1 MTKIIIKTFYLLVY
15 ITLFLPLVCHA
26 SGNKEPEKVVSPSQT
41 TDIPDY
47 ILHDVIHYQYD
58 SGVLKVK
65 VIFEGGS
72 FSRGEEELLVE
83 NCSFEYYDSNE
94 VVISRGS
101 AKKATIFRDRSE
113 LIADGDVV
121 VVSELDG
128 AKLETNHLEWHG
140 KSNQFTTE
148 SFVTITRGNGDIIQG
163 YGMISDVALRYI
175 KIKKNV
181 RGIIK
186 SK

>member
-1 MTKIIIKTFYLLVY
+1 MIIRTFYLLVY
-15 ITLFLPLVCHA
+15 FTLFFTIICYA
-26 SGNKEPEKVVSPSQT
+26 SGNKEPERAVSTSQA

-47 ILHDVIHYQYD
+47 VLHDVIHYQYD

-72 FSRGEEELLVE
+72 FSRGEEELHVE

-101 AKKATIFRDRSE
+101 AKEATLFRGRSE

-128 AKLETNHLEWHG
+128 AKLETDHLEWHG
-140 KSNQFTTE
+140 KNNQFTTE
-148 SFVTITRGNGDIIQG
+148 SFVTITRVNGDIIQG